1 MEQRNRTGRRRTA
14 SLLAKAL
21 SAPWRATRWTGH
33 AILAIARAAGTFAGD
48 QVPEAL
54 LLGGACALTYGIAQI
69 YVPAAWI
76 AGGLLALG
84 LGWRLGRPVP
94 EMKNG

>member
-1 MEQRNRTGRRRTA
+1 MDQLNRTGRRRTA
-14 SLLAKAL
+14 GLLAKAL

-33 AILAIARAAGTFAGD
+33 AILAIARGAGAFAGE

-76 AGGLLALG
+76 AGGLLAFLA
-84 LGWRLGRPVP
+84 GWRLGRPAP
-94 EMKNG
+94 EVKRG

>member
-1 MEQRNRTGRRRTA
+1 LDQLNRTGRRRTA
-14 SLLAKAL
+14 GLLAKAL

-33 AILAIARAAGTFAGD
+33 AILAIARAAGRFAGE
-48 QVPEAL
+48 QIPEAL

-76 AGGLLALG
+76 AGGLLAFLA
-84 LGWRLGRPVP
+84 GWRLGRPAP
-94 EMKNG
+94 EVKRG

>member
-1 MEQRNRTGRRRTA
+1 LEQRKRSGRRHIWG
-14 SLLAKAL
+14 LLAKAL
-21 SAPWRATRWTGH
+21 SAPWHATRWTGH
-33 AILAIARAAGTFAGD
+33 ALWATARAAGRFAGE
-48 QVPEAL
+48 QVPETL

-94 EMKNG
+94 EVKRG